1 LEPEHQASP
10 GGRESAEAFFR
21 RRGTPTGEQTMKRA
35 AVVRK
40 EARLEFPEV
49 MNLNQLAAYLQLS
62 PQTIYKKVERGEIPG
77 AKIGRQWRFK
87 RAVIDEWLERTA
99 LLSPSGLDLL
109 MQATKEAADRAGY
122 RPEDV
127 DRLIEKV
134 RAETGR

>member
-1 LEPEHQASP
+1 
-10 GGRESAEAFFR
+10 
-21 RRGTPTGEQTMKRA
+21 MKTA
-35 AVVRK
+35 AVARN
-40 EARLEFPEV
+40 EARQEFPEV

-62 PQTIYKKVERGEIPG
+62 PQTLYRKVERGEISG

-87 RAVIDEWLERTA
+87 KAVIDEWLERTA

-109 MQATKEAADRAGY
+109 MRETKEAADRIGY
-122 RPEDV
+122 RPEEV